1 MRTAAALFLV
11 FMCGVPACAAR
22 AQPAP
27 ERADPSRVAAQVVS
41 RTNAFRAAQGRAP
54 VRVDR
59 ALTGAAQ
66 RFAEFMA
73 NSELYG
79 HQADGRQ
86 PTERARAE
94 GYESCTVAE
103 NIAYQYSSLGFGT
116 DELAALL
123 VEEWEKSPGHRRN
136 MMLPQVVDIG
146 VGVARSSR
154 TQRYFAVQM
163 FGQPKSASVNFDIA
177 NRSDAVVQYE
187 LDGSTFALPPRVTRT
202 HRGCF
207 EGTLKLLW
215 TDGGTS
221 PGFRPRNGVHYTV
234 VRDQGGVLRLQT
246 N

>member
-1 MRTAAALFLV
+1 MIFV
-11 FMCGVPACAAR
+11 CGLLACAAR

-41 RTNAFRAAQGRAP
+41 RTNAFRAAQGRTP

-59 ALTGAAQ
+59 ALAEAAQ

-73 NSELYG
+73 STELYG

-86 PTERARAE
+86 PAERARAV
-94 GYESCTVAE
+94 GYESCAVAE
-103 NIAYQYSSLGFGT
+103 NIAYQFSSVGFGT

-123 VEEWEKSPGHRRN
+123 MEGWEKSPGHRRN
-136 MMLPQVVDIG
+136 MMLTQVVDIG

-163 FGQPKSASVNFDIA
+163 FGQPRSALVNFDIA

-187 LDGSTFALPPRVTRT
+187 LDGSTFALPPRVTRG

-207 EGTLKLLW
+207 EGALKMLW
-215 TDGGTS
+215 ADGGTS
-221 PGFRPRNGVHYTV
+221 PGFRPRDGMHYTV

>member
-1 MRTAAALFLV
+1 MRAAPARFLV
-11 FMCGVPACAAR
+11 FLCGLQACAAP

-54 VRVDR
+54 VRVDP

-73 NSELYG
+73 SSELYG
-79 HQADGRQ
+79 HEADGRQ

-116 DELAALL
+116 EELATLL
-123 VEEWEKSPGHRRN
+123 LEEWEKSPAHRRN

-163 FGQPKSASVNFDIA
+163 FGLPRSAAINFDIA

-202 HRGCF
+202 HKGCF
-207 EGTLKLLW
+207 VGALKMLS

-221 PGFRPRNGVHYTV
+221 PGFRPRDGTHYAV